1 MRLFSL
7 ERVEIILILLRE
19 ILELDLFQNLDLNRL
34 EIYTSVSLKVVRKL
48 ITCVTKASRKS
59 FYEQLVEFDSD
70 FAYERLYDSDDNSI
84 PELV

>member
-7 ERVEIILILLRE
+7 ERVEIILTLLRE
-19 ILELDLFQNLDLNRL
+19 ILELDLLQNPDLNKL

-59 FYEQLVEFDSD
+59 FY
-70 FAYERLYDSDDNSI
+70 
-84 PELV
+84 

>member
-7 ERVEIILILLRE
+7 ERVEIILTLLRK
-19 ILELDLFQNLDLNRL
+19 ILELDLLQNPDLNRL
-34 EIYTSVSLKVVRKL
+34 EIYTSVSLKVVKKL
-48 ITCVTKASRKS
+48 ITCVTKTSRKS

-70 FAYERLYDSDDNSI
+70 FVYEPLYDSDDNSI

>member
-7 ERVEIILILLRE
+7 ERVEIILTLLKE
-19 ILELDLFQNLDLNRL
+19 ILELDLLQNPDLNRL

-59 FYEQLVEFDSD
+59 FYEQSAKLNLEFMC
-70 FAYERLYDSDDNSI
+70 EPLYDSDDNSI

>member
-7 ERVEIILILLRE
+7 ERVEIILTLLRE
-19 ILELDLFQNLDLNRL
+19 ILELDLLQNPDLNRL

-59 FYEQLVEFDSD
+59 FYEQLVEFDSN
-70 FAYERLYDSDDNSI
+70 FVYEPLYDSDDNSI